1 MKQGHRTVRAWI
13 YSAGAEIDLGPKT
26 QQDKSTVDI
35 PTDIKRN
42 NASTWVKQVAG
53 ALNGY

>member
-1 MKQGHRTVRAWI
+1 MKQGHRTVGAWI
-13 YSAGAEIDLGPKT
+13 YSTGAEIDLGPKT
-26 QQDKSTVDI
+26 QQDKLTVDI

-53 ALNGY
+53 ALNGH